1 MADQDGNVVDR
12 WTRRLTNDR
21 DVMLICRHIV
31 DADDN
36 KFTNAVLYRRIA

>member
-1 MADQDGNVVDR
+1 MAVQDGIVVDR

-31 DADDN
+31 DADGN
-36 KFTNAVLYRRIA
+36 KFTNSVLYRRIA